1 MRKTEG
7 FNNAG
12 IFFNLKYDFS
22 PYLSNT
28 EVILHL
34 NLTIMVSDPKTLLE
48 GTDSWCRPTIRSEN
62 VYMCSGEWLQV
73 TYFAI

>member
-1 MRKTEG
+1 MQ
-7 FNNAG
+7 A
-12 IFFNLKYDFS
+12 FFLI
-22 PYLSNT
+22 LSMT
-28 EVILHL
+28 FPHAFPEVILHL

-73 TYFAI
+73 TYFVI